1 MLRFEGRVEL
11 QQVQL
16 LSHQFK
22 IASRVELFIGSPSAG
37 APVPSTGY
45 DGVHFSRLGH
55 FSLDI
60 NERSNFQA
68 RELKT
73 VYVPQGTQGTHL
85 RLVLHKC
92 HVNEHNLYNQV
103 GVLAVRAVGGPGAIA
118 GMASPARNEL
128 APAPT
133 AAPVVGHPRR
143 ARRRRRR
150 RPRPVVDAA
159 RRAAR
164 RRVRRDARRA
174 RAGKRR
180 AVANEAYDE
189 AKRLKERMAEL
200 RTLGAE
206 LPRWSA
212 RRCSPSPE
220 KTRQGRRN

>member
-1 MLRFEGRVEL
+1 MLLSYRVAAASSEDDSHLASELQSFSASSRGWQSSRWADERQELVLRFEGRVEL

-85 RLVLHKC
+85 RLVLH
-92 HVNEHNLYNQV
+92 
-103 GVLAVRAVGGPGAIA
+103 
-118 GMASPARNEL
+118 
-128 APAPT
+128 
-133 AAPVVGHPRR
+133 
-143 ARRRRRR
+143 
-150 RPRPVVDAA
+150 
-159 RRAAR
+159 
-164 RRVRRDARRA
+164 
-174 RAGKRR
+174 
-180 AVANEAYDE
+180 
-189 AKRLKERMAEL
+189 
-200 RTLGAE
+200 
-206 LPRWSA
+206 
-212 RRCSPSPE
+212 
-220 KTRQGRRN
+220 